1 MLRNLGTMVG
11 GGVVCLGAVLLPML
25 AGSSPRVEQ
34 EHRLNGELDAQD
46 ERKTMD
52 REEMVMSEKRSLDV
66 RAYLIHITHYDPV
79 WFDRKERERPFDLD
93 VARDMVKALG
103 EAGFNMLIID
113 LADGVT
119 YRTFPE
125 LKRHYSVPMTVLEE
139 LVACARQEGMEVVPK
154 LNFSKSREPRHN
166 HNYWFRPYS
175 ERPEDE
181 AYWAKAFQLIDEV
194 IEVTKPERYFFIGM
208 DEDFQRTPTEYAS
221 AVNALHEG
229 LAKRGLRTAMWND
242 TPHVSAGMF
251 GCVEKALFAEDNA
264 SRDIVHVLWD
274 YTPLKAHVA
283 QRVQD
288 MRSKGLEVWI
298 APGRRPDNV
307 EEWKQL
313 ALQTGCTGMVMTAWS
328 PVTERGRRRF
338 LDGIQRV
345 GPIYAR
351 TDEVRTGAL
360 IESLGAP
367 VHQAVKVEMAPSH
380 EIDEP
385 ILAPNR
391 LGEPAEAAP
400 YLLPPDV
407 YVRNWMVL
415 GPFQFQR
422 DDYAGREHQEVI
434 DDESFVQGVAG
445 ELAAAE
451 PGTEAFGVTWQRY
464 VPPAEDRFPQT
475 IDLYRMY
482 GEADYALAYAV
493 AHVYSDKDA
502 TGYSIYLGSDDY
514 VKVWLNGQLIH
525 AWAQGR
531 RGIMQD
537 NDKVEGIALCKGWNK
552 VVVKCVNLRQGW
564 GFILRIADEEDR
576 PLVTE

>member
-1 MLRNLGTMVG
+1 
-11 GGVVCLGAVLLPML
+11 
-25 AGSSPRVEQ
+25 
-34 EHRLNGELDAQD
+34 
-46 ERKTMD
+46 
-52 REEMVMSEKRSLDV
+52 MSEKKSLDV
-66 RAYLIHITHYDPV
+66 RAYLIHITHYDPS

-113 LADGVT
+113 LADGVA

-125 LKRHYSVPMTVLEE
+125 LNRHYSVPMSVLEE
-139 LVACARQEGMEVVPK
+139 LVTCAREAGLEVVPK
-154 LNFSKSREPRHN
+154 LNFSKSREPRHD
-166 HNYWFRPYS
+166 HNYWFRPYNDL
-175 ERPEDE
+175 PDDD

-194 IEVTKPERYFFIGM
+194 IEVTKPERYFFVGM

-229 LAKRGLRTAMWND
+229 VTKRGLRTAMWND

-264 SRDIVHVLWD
+264 PGDIVHVLWD

-338 LDGIQRV
+338 VDGIQRV

-351 TDEVRTGAL
+351 PETVPAEPVAEGSGA
-360 IESLGAP
+360 GANL
-367 VHQAVKVEMAPSH
+367 VVQANMGPTQA
-380 EIDEP
+380 IDEP

-391 LGEPAEAAP
+391 LGEPVEETP
-400 YLLPPDV
+400 YLLPPEV

-415 GPFQFQR
+415 GPFPY
-422 DDYAGREHQEVI
+422 DPGKYAGRDDREVI
-434 DDESFVQGVAG
+434 DDESFVQGAAG
-445 ELAAAE
+445 ELTAGE
-451 PGTEAFGVTWQRY
+451 PGSEAFGVTWQRY
-464 VPPAEDRFPQT
+464 VPPTGDRFPQT
-475 IDLYRMY
+475 IDLHRMY
-482 GEADYALAYAV
+482 GGSDNALAYAV
-493 AHVYSDKDA
+493 GHVYSDKDA

-514 VKVWLNGQLIH
+514 VKVWLNGQLLH
-525 AWAQGR
+525 TWAEGN
-531 RGIMQD
+531 RGIVQD
-537 NDKVEGIALCKGWNK
+537 DDKVEGIAFAKGWNK
-552 VVVKCVNLRQGW
+552 LVVKCVNLRAGW
-564 GFILRIADEEDR
+564 GFILRIADEKDR